1 MKVLFEQK
9 FEAMLRQYRS
19 CIDDKKKFSGL
30 VKDFFP
36 EQAKNVNLLLMA
48 YNLGIAEDMVKAPQ
62 INNTFAYRYV
72 KQLIDNFG
80 LSRVNADWVVSVW
93 CVCYGGSVLGKKC
106 DINLQKQGAG
116 PAIKDESNSS
126 GKQYGDLFTY
136 AKSGF
141 GQGLSVTSFNG
152 TKKDTVIFQ
161 NRSNNLPVIEIADDV
176 FKGEQIEEA
185 IITEGISV
193 IGNSSFADC
202 HKLHQVVLPI
212 SIKEIGDHAFEN
224 CKSLKSISLPV
235 QLEKLGAASL
245 KATGLRSIAFPNSL
259 YWVGEETLAGC
270 EELTQV
276 TIPENID
283 RIPAGMFKDC
293 VNLKKVT
300 LHEKLDAIG
309 DKAFFGCRNFDFIV
323 IPDSVQSIGD
333 DSFTGTDKQF
343 IVQCSFG
350 SYAEQYCRKNK
361 IKYQLV

>member
-1 MKVLFEQK
+1 MLFEQK

-48 YNLGIAEDMVKAPQ
+48 YNLGIAEDMVKVSQ

-93 CVCYGGSVLGKKC
+93 CVCYGGTILGKKC
-106 DINLQKQGAG
+106 DISLQKQGAG
-116 PAIKDESNSS
+116 PAIKEESNSF

-136 AKSGF
+136 KKSSIGN
-141 GQGLSVTSFNG
+141 GLSITSFNG

-161 NRSNNLPVIEIADDV
+161 NRANNQSVIDIADQV
-176 FKGEQIEEA
+176 LKGEQIEEA

-193 IGNSSFADC
+193 IGNGAFADC
-202 HKLHQVVLPI
+202 EKLHQVVLPI
-212 SIKEIGDHAFEN
+212 SIKEIGDNAFEN
-224 CKSLKSISLPV
+224 CKNLKSVSLPI

-245 KATGLRSIAFPNSL
+245 KGTGLRSITFPNSL
-259 YWVGEETLAGC
+259 YWVGESALAGC
-270 EELTQV
+270 ENLTQV

-283 RIPAGMFKDC
+283 RIPDGMFRDC
-293 VNLKKVT
+293 VNLKKVAF
-300 LHEKLDAIG
+300 HEQLEAIG
-309 DKAFFGCRNFDFIV
+309 DKAFFGCSNLDFIV

-333 DSFTGTDKQF
+333 DSFTGTDQRF
-343 IVQCSFG
+343 IIQCSFG
-350 SYAEQYCRKNK
+350 SYTEEYCRKKK